1 MKYITSPYLSKT
13 RIDSNEIFNAYI
25 FRNQHVGNA
34 EMDVL
39 KYWKPKGRYRHDT
52 RYLIVRLL
60 KI

>member
-39 KYWKPKGRYRHDT
+39 KY
-52 RYLIVRLL
+52 
-60 KI
+60 